1 MPRAQTSC
9 VAYNYGILYCSH
21 STVAGSRADLY
32 FTDSRRALGFPYEI
46 QVKVTS
52 YGAHCSHCVM
62 MCEHHENRRS
72 VKFGFVLVLFLV
84 TSGPVGSQ
92 NEMHIERK
100 LEASDH

>member
-1 MPRAQTSC
+1 MPRAQTPC
-9 VAYNYGILYCSH
+9 VAYHYGILYCSH

-46 QVKVTS
+46 QVRVTS

-72 VKFGFVLVLFLV
+72 VKFVLVLFLV
-84 TSGPVGSQ
+84 TSGPDVGTQ